1 MATPLQKILMFIT
14 MLPND
19 KQTEDIL
26 KIKTM
31 VEGLLNEEKQLITNA
46 YKSDRDIQ
54 LLRDRVEWDTRS
66 EHYIKDLLKG

>member
-54 LLRDRVEWDTRS
+54 LLKDRVEWDTRS

>member
-1 MATPLQKILMFIT
+1 MGTPLQKILMFIT
-14 MLPND
+14 MLPEE